1 MLCAVVPFVHSG
13 MEQVLPKGA
22 AVPKTGRR
30 IRVLV
35 GEPVAVADLQEA
47 ALAESWPDHALYNA
61 IASRIGQELHIL
73 KARLEGLP
81 VSEVSCWLSL
91 HQRGIQALGMLALTI
106 AGTDLLGEDLLRRPP
121 VYLWETTAATVF
133 PIADGHSSAG
143 GAGR

>member
-22 AVPKTGRR
+22 AVPKAGCS

-47 ALAESWPDHALYNA
+47 ALAESWPDHALYSA
-61 IASRIGQELHIL
+61 IADRIGQELHML

-81 VSEVSCWLSL
+81 VSEVSC
-91 HQRGIQALGMLALTI
+91 
-106 AGTDLLGEDLLRRPP
+106 
-121 VYLWETTAATVF
+121 
-133 PIADGHSSAG
+133 
-143 GAGR
+143 